1 MASASTAAKDGDTL
15 SLRDSYVP
23 LFSSQ
28 PSDYRE
34 YRKRLNL
41 YHKKMVISKRT
52 GESVLNIIGSFSGVT
67 WKLFEDFPIEDVEK
81 GDAFSKILEK
91 LDKNFEYDDRVL
103 LPNDFEEYFN
113 LLQRKPQQSLLAY
126 VTEYDTAYRKLMS
139 HNVSLPGQVQ
149 GWHLLRRAG
158 LTREQRQM
166 VTLKAPTLE
175 KQNVIEALYLLY
187 GQDYKAGGW
196 NHDRDRKLS
205 RWKGRGYAA
214 FDEDDGQ
221 WPVEASWNDE
231 GAYYEADEWA
241 VDDYMPATMVKK
253 SHMMSMVNQLM
264 NPMNSLNNMIMPMR
278 PTWTP
283 GRGSN
288 S

>member
-1 MASASTAAKDGDTL
+1 
-15 SLRDSYVP
+15 
-23 LFSSQ
+23 
-28 PSDYRE
+28 
-34 YRKRLNL
+34 
-41 YHKKMVISKRT
+41 
-52 GESVLNIIGSFSGVT
+52 
-67 WKLFEDFPIEDVEK
+67 
-81 GDAFSKILEK
+81 
-91 LDKNFEYDDRVL
+91 
-103 LPNDFEEYFN
+103 
-113 LLQRKPQQSLLAY
+113 
-126 VTEYDTAYRKLMS
+126 
-139 HNVSLPGQVQ
+139 
-149 GWHLLRRAG
+149 
-158 LTREQRQM
+158 M